1 MVDQSGLFNQG
12 SKKKKKTELYIL
24 TLGTMTSPELTT
36 SLGVD

>member
-12 SKKKKKTELYIL
+12 SKKKKTELYIL